1 MICHVGKRKPFGRRF
16 VEEMNKGKAKALAAI
31 NEKFGALKYRLQEL
45 CRFNQ
50 THGITAIYVNQRG
63 SEEWDKR
70 AMAGGI
76 GLGHVLDCT
85 VIMDY
90 GEARDPL
97 IKSEL
102 DVKHATFVR
111 IFRVLGCRL
120 CGFDGN
126 YHEIEITK
134 DGFVR
139 RI

>member
-1 MICHVGKRKPFGRRF
+1 MRFSDRLELDYLEFEELLYLHFGDVR
-16 VEEMNKGKAKALAAI
+16 AL
-31 NEKFGALKYRLQEL
+31 
-45 CRFNQ
+45 
-50 THGITAIYVNQRG
+50 
-63 SEEWDKR
+63 
-70 AMAGGI
+70 

-85 VIMDY
+85 VIIDY

-102 DVKHATFVR
+102 DVKHGTFVR

-134 DGFVR
+134 NGFVR
-139 RI
+139 KIEGN